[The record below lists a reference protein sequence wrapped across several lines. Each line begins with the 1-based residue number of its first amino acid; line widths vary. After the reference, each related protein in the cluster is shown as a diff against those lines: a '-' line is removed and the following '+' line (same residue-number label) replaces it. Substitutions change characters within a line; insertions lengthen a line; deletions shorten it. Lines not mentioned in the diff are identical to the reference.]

1 MLSVTVVNSNLDQ
14 LVVDLGEGN
23 INMLQVLVQSTS
35 WTFDLDDSGLDA
47 NSNTLWNVNL
57 LFSLDVFHD

>member
-1 MLSVTVVNSNLDQ
+1 VNSNLDQ

-23 INMLQVLVQSTS
+23 INVLQVLGQSTS
-35 WTFDLDDSGLDA
+35 WTNNLDDSGLDA
-47 NSNTLWNVNL
+47 DSDTFWDFDL